1 MMNSLSGVKELLS
14 KFSRLLMV
22 SKHELRVSFDVHSI
36 TFAVP
41 TFVTFLK
48 DIESPFDVNDYV
60 KSYLGESKESRDFA
74 KQFLEKRSFYRNK
87 AKKQSEVN

>member
-1 MMNSLSGVKELLS
+1 MLPSFAAFLCAHSLS
-14 KFSRLLMV
+14 
-22 SKHELRVSFDVHSI
+22 
-36 TFAVP
+36 FAVP

-60 KSYLGESKESRDFA
+60 RSYLGETKDSRDFA

-87 AKKQSEVN
+87 AKKQSAEVRSLSCTR